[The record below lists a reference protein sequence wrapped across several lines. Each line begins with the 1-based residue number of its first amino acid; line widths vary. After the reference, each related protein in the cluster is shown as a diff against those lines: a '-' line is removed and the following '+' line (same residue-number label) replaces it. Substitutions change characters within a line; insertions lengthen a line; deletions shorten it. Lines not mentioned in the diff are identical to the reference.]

1 MTTKEEKIHLV
12 PVLTTILK
20 LSPAEVQKLQ
30 SVAKGGAAGE
40 SPRGG
45 WTNFLPFNKQ

>member
-30 SVAKGGAAGE
+30 AVAKGNVAGGE
-40 SPRGG
+40 SPGRG
-45 WTNFLPFNKQ
+45 WTNYLPFK

>member
-30 SVAKGGAAGE
+30 AVAKGSAVGGE
-40 SPRGG
+40 SPGRG
-45 WTNFLPFNKQ
+45 WTNYLPFK

>member
-30 SVAKGGAAGE
+30 AVANGTGE
-40 SPRGG
+40 SPGKG
-45 WTNFLPFNKQ
+45 WTNYLPFK